1 LLLEELYK
9 RGLSHP
15 QVGTDLHAGGGLLM
29 FWSHTPIAPWQT
41 EAWIEQMRSQ
51 LRPNAFT
58 RMIENNFASA
68 ASVFVDMEQY
78 DACVDAQ
85 AKPVVEN
92 TALPI
97 YVAVDA
103 SVKRDST
110 AIVACSYDREER
122 WVRLVFHRIFQP
134 SADAPLNFEATVERT
149 LLDLRSRFSVRSV
162 HFDPYQM
169 AAVAQR
175 LANAGLPM
183 FEYPQTPPNLTAM
196 GSNLYELI
204 KSAGIVFYPDDD
216 LRLAMSRA
224 VAVETERGLKITK
237 AKSSHKV
244 DVIIALA
251 MAALAAVDGSQREVL
266 SSWQIPGVISAPR
279 IYPGDSAQSDTWAA
293 WQRTQNRTPF
303 YPPQPGER
311 SIHHGAPDP
320 RTNALW

>member
-1 LLLEELYK
+1 
-9 RGLSHP
+9 
-15 QVGTDLHAGGGLLM
+15 M
-29 FWSHTPIAPWQT
+29 FWSHQPIAPWQT
-41 EAWIEQMRSQ
+41 EAWLEQMRSQ

-58 RMIENNFASA
+58 RMIENTFASA

-85 AKPVVEN
+85 AKPVFKN
-92 TALPI
+92 AALPV

-110 AIVACSYDREER
+110 AIVAVSYDHEARR
-122 WVRLVFHRIFQP
+122 VRLVFHRIFQP

-149 LLDLRSRFSVRSV
+149 LLDLRERFPVRSV

-175 LANAGLPM
+175 LASSGLPM
-183 FEYPQTPPNLTAM
+183 YEYPQTPPNLTAM

-251 MAALAAVDGSQREVL
+251 MAALAAVEGSRREAF
-266 SSWQIPGVISAPR
+266 SSWQIPGVVTAVRQYFGDAAPPYDPR
-279 IYPGDSAQSDTWAA
+279 LGSRPA
-293 WQRTQNRTPF
+293 F

-311 SIHHGAPDP
+311 SIHHNAPQSVG
-320 RTNALW
+320 NALW